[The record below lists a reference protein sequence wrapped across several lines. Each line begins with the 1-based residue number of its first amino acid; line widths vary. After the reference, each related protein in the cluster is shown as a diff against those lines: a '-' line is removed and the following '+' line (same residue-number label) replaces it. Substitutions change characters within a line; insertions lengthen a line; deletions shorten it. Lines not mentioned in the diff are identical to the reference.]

1 MNSIQVNTN
10 LKNDLFHY
18 LTGSFFQGN
27 QNKYFFSLYD
37 SENDISSHYETDNY
51 ILVADPSVDSIFQIL
66 FLYNKERLQSFLN
79 AVFFEPNGNKI
90 TNLEYI
96 IGDHYDIGRR
106 YNLDNLEADIACKA
120 KIKGFNKVLIDIEIQ
135 LNFLAELEDTFFKYD
150 TGLGNANCKFEVKEL
165 KKKTKTKKVKRI
177 FNDIIIMGFTIP
189 QDAYN
194 KKNTIK
200 LMTEQVNSNNQNT
213 LPAFKIYEIKVGEIL
228 NKLKNEK
235 NVKLFG
241 KDISKDGE
249 DWLKLIGLRFW
260 ATKEKGNIGRYIL
273 PKINEN
279 EFYSQNSFI
288 NQTILDILEGGDLE
302 MNLFSQFKEE
312 FAKSYLEGKKEG
324 EKKFEEEGIKKNQ
337 LITVYNFLKLKKYE
351 DIDYLPLDCK
361 YKENEVY
368 EILNETGSIR
378 LDIIQLLFKHLQ
390 NRNCLE

>member
-18 LTGSFFQGN
+18 LTGNFFQVN
-27 QNKYFFSLYD
+27 QNKYFFFLYD

-96 IGDHYDIGRR
+96 IGDHYDIGKR
-106 YNLDNLEADIACKA
+106 YNFDNLKADIACKA

-135 LNFLAELEDTFFKYD
+135 LNFLAELEDTFFEYD
-150 TGLGNANCKFEVKEL
+150 TGIRNVYCKFEIKEL
-165 KKKTKTKKVKRI
+165 KKKAKMKKVKRI

-324 EKKFEEEGIKKNQ
+324 EKEFEEEGIKKNQ

-378 LDIIQLLFKHLQ
+378 LDIIPLLFKHLQ